1 MCEPRTVLV
10 CTNVD
15 CHERGSQRVLDA
27 LHDAVERS
35 DLDVE
40 VRDYLCFSA
49 CEKGPNVVVV
59 EDRVWYSGVGEDDV
73 ERIARKHLE
82 GGEVVDELTVDS
94 DAITKN
100 LIFTVLDAG
109 IMPGTV

>member
-1 MCEPRTVLV
+1 MSTRTVLV
-10 CTNVD
+10 CNNVD
-15 CHERGSQRVLDA
+15 CDERGSENVLDRLYA
-27 LHDAVERS
+27 AVEQH

-49 CEKGPNVVVV
+49 CEKGPNIVVV
-59 EDRVWYSGVGEDDV
+59 EDRVWYAGVQPEDVD
-73 ERIARKHLE
+73 RIVSEHLE
-82 GGEVVDELTVDS
+82 GGQTVTDLTKDC
-94 DAITKN
+94 DAITTN

>member
-1 MCEPRTVLV
+1 MSTKTVLV
-10 CTNVD
+10 CNNVD
-15 CHERGSQRVLDA
+15 CDERGSADVLDR

-49 CEKGPNVVVV
+49 CEKGPNVVLV
-59 EDRVWYSGVGEDDV
+59 EDRVWYAGVQPEDVD
-73 ERIARKHLE
+73 RIVQEHIE
-82 GGEVVDELTVDS
+82 GGQTVTDLTKNC
-94 DAITKN
+94 DAITSN